1 MQSPVFGVRNE
12 DRRHN
17 IVMKKRFSIPLG
29 LFGLLILIGLWVIKQ
44 HEEALEAANAGDIE
58 ACVGVIKGAFFDD
71 LEPGAITNEECKSLA
86 NKARAE
92 IAVKILRLRRSP
104 SNGDAI
110 YQQQAIGCALLVQKS
125 LNDEGSF
132 QQHTPMNDVQKT
144 GLMVYSDKNAFGGR
158 VKKIMDCRTLQEV
171 N

>member
-1 MQSPVFGVRNE
+1 
-12 DRRHN
+12 
-17 IVMKKRFSIPLG
+17 MKKRFSIPLG
-29 LFGLLILIGLWVIKQ
+29 LFGLLILVALWSLKQ
-44 HEEALEAANAGDIE
+44 HEEQLEAANAGDLE

-71 LEPGAITNEECKSLA
+71 LQPGAITNEECKSLA

-92 IAVKILRLRRSP
+92 IALTRLRLRQSP

-110 YQQQAIGCALLVQKS
+110 YQKQAFGCAVLVRKS

-132 QQHTPMNDVQKT
+132 QQHTPMRDVQKT
-144 GLMVYSDKNAFGGR
+144 GLMVYSGKNAFGGR
-158 VKKIMDCRTLQEV
+158 FTKTMDCRTLQEV